1 MGGEQKNVSKCQPL
15 QRPAGLSSNCH
26 HREADGSKI
35 LPCGGLVSHAF
46 YRQKDVWNCRKGW
59 TRVNEKKD
67 NIQQSRNILWQKTY
81 ENFFSF
87 IVLFCSQPLP
97 AIYKFT
103 WTQSTVVRLCSC
115 PAAVHRRLLHCHL
128 EWWWYRSAPP
138 SSPSTWLEQIKWT
151 QWFLNQITRIVNR
164 LTFLREVLFPL
175 SLSLLFPSPKPER
188 EREREREW
196 RPTNFNLHYL
206 LWFLC

>member
-1 MGGEQKNVSKCQPL
+1 MGREQKNVSKCQPL

-26 HREADGSKI
+26 HREAYGSKI
-35 LPCGGLVSHAF
+35 LPCGRLVSHVF
-46 YRQKDVWNCRKGW
+46 YRPKDVWNWTKGW

-67 NIQQSRNILWQKTY
+67 SIQQSRNIPWQKTR
-81 ENFFSF
+81 EFLFFHHT
-87 IVLFCSQPLP
+87 FCSQPLL

-103 WTQSTVVRLCSC
+103 WTQSTMVRLCSC
-115 PAAVHRRLLHCHL
+115 PAAVLRRLLHCHL
-128 EWWWYRSAPP
+128 QWWWYRSAPP

-151 QWFLNQITRIVNR
+151 QWFFNQITRVVNR

-175 SLSLLFPSPKPER
+175 SLSLLFPFPIPER
-188 EREREREW
+188 ER